1 VDVVAAQVVV
11 PCTDLDAT
19 LSFFVDRLGFRVE
32 EISPADDPHVAVVSA
47 YGVRL
52 RLDSTVAGPP
62 TTLRLLCSAATS
74 EPSLALGAVL
84 AAPGGTTVEF
94 VSAERR
100 LVVPSLRP
108 SLAVSRAADES
119 TWVAGRAGM
128 QYRDLDPSRQGGRFI
143 ASHIRIVE
151 GGPVSDYVHFH
162 RIAFQIIY
170 CVRGWVEVV
179 YEEQGEPFVMHEGD
193 CVLQPPLIRHRVLQS
208 SPGLE
213 VIEVGSPAVHDTF
226 GDLEMTLPT
235 PTTRPERSFDGQRFL
250 RSVAGTGG
258 WRPWRA
264 AGFEC
269 RDTGVGAASAGIAGV
284 HTVRRTGSES
294 APPWSH
300 DGELLLM
307 FVLQGG
313 VVVDVDHGG
322 PCALTA
328 GDSLVVPPG
337 TDISMS
343 RCARDLQWLEVTAP
357 G

>member
-1 VDVVAAQVVV
+1 
-11 PCTDLDAT
+11 
-19 LSFFVDRLGFRVE
+19 
-32 EISPADDPHVAVVSA
+32 
-47 YGVRL
+47 
-52 RLDSTVAGPP
+52 
-62 TTLRLLCSAATS
+62 
-74 EPSLALGAVL
+74 
-84 AAPGGTTVEF
+84 
-94 VSAERR
+94 
-100 LVVPSLRP
+100 
-108 SLAVSRAADES
+108 
-119 TWVAGRAGM
+119 M

-179 YEEQGEPFVMHEGD
+179 YEDQGEPFVMHEGD
-193 CVLQPPLIRHRVLQS
+193 CVLQPPLIRHRVLRS

-235 PTTRPERSFDGQRFL
+235 PTTRPERSFDGQQFL
-250 RSVAGTGG
+250 RSVAGTGE
-258 WRPWRA
+258 WRPWRE

-269 RDTGVGAASAGIAGV
+269 RDTGVRAASAGIAGV
-284 HTVRRTGSES
+284 STVRTTGAED
-294 APPWSH
+294 APPWRH

-307 FVLQGG
+307 FVLEGD
-313 VVVDVDHGG
+313 VVVEVDHGG

-337 TDISMS
+337 ADISMS